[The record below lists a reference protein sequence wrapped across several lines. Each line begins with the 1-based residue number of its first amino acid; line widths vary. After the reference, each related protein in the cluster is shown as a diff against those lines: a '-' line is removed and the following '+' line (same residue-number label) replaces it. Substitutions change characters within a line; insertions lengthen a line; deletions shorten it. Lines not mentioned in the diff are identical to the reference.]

1 MQRRARSRSCSL
13 SLSLFIA
20 RSLARVRRRVFEH
33 AGRMP
38 LLFNG
43 TTLSRCNSRC
53 DPKANLCSAVPNAPL
68 NTLPPRGVLQRRYYI
83 YGHGAFNFSDVLS
96 ALQARMAGQPM
107 DLALPVGE
115 AQYLSDIPIM
125 AALERHPLR
134 TWDADAA
141 DMHVIGALPFAS
153 HVLALVSGEVV
164 AHRRRMSALTAALVA
179 LPPFIG
185 RKKPF
190 LLLHCS
196 PSARAMG
203 EPLMNALGS
212 GNLIVASCDPFHA
225 RDFKKPHPQN
235 FAYAYRRG
243 VTIPF
248 SPHSLAYDDDGVIN
262 CSSGANRS
270 GGDVRKCGGGGGV
283 HGARSGLMFHGGLGR
298 YDSGLRDTMLLLLRK
313 VRGSV
318 PVDTQ
323 TGEMT
328 RGSNRSAYSRDS
340 YARTARSYRAASMC
354 MVPAGDVPSSRRLF
368 DAMSAGCVPV
378 LVRSLHVMSYQRQ
391 TFTTSLPF
399 PLSIDWRTVS
409 LWLGP
414 SLKWV
419 HLEKFGASPDDCLH
433 KTKIWLLKWHSQN
446 TAELETTR
454 RNARTVFREFLD
466 VDHNPEGIVWAL
478 LREIEHR
485 SKNCDPTNSRHAS
498 PFAITWKV
506 DDPNLCPY
514 NDASIKC
521 TTRVHAG
528 CPGFTMRTL
537 GR

>member
-1 MQRRARSRSCSL
+1 
-13 SLSLFIA
+13 
-20 RSLARVRRRVFEH
+20 
-33 AGRMP
+33 
-38 LLFNG
+38 
-43 TTLSRCNSRC
+43 
-53 DPKANLCSAVPNAPL
+53 
-68 NTLPPRGVLQRRYYI
+68 
-83 YGHGAFNFSDVLS
+83 
-96 ALQARMAGQPM
+96 
-107 DLALPVGE
+107 
-115 AQYLSDIPIM
+115 
-125 AALERHPLR
+125 
-134 TWDADAA
+134 
-141 DMHVIGALPFAS
+141 
-153 HVLALVSGEVV
+153 
-164 AHRRRMSALTAALVA
+164 
-179 LPPFIG
+179 
-185 RKKPF
+185 
-190 LLLHCS
+190 
-196 PSARAMG
+196 MG

-270 GGDVRKCGGGGGV
+270 GGDVRKCGGGGV

-368 DAMSAGCVPV
+368 DVMSAGCVPV
-378 LVRSLHVMSYQRQ
+378 LVRSYYRMSVDYHS
-391 TFTTSLPF
+391 FTTSLPF
-399 PLSIDWRTVS
+399 PLSIDWRAAS

-414 SLKWV
+414 ITRGKIRGQCMREQEGW
-419 HLEKFGASPDDCLH
+419 LH
-433 KTKIWLLKWHSQN
+433 QWHSQS
-446 TAELETTR
+446 TADLETTR
-454 RNARTVFREFLD
+454 RNARAVFRAYLD
-466 VDHNPEGIVWAL
+466 VDRNPEGVVLGL

-485 SKNCDPTNSRHAS
+485 LKSCDLTMSRPDSPYANNNS
-498 PFAITWKV
+498 V
-506 DDPNLCPY
+506 DDPTLCPY
-514 NDASIKC
+514 NDGASICNEIK
-521 TTRVHAG
+521 
-528 CPGFTMRTL
+528 CPGFWSNW
-537 GR
+537 GSSPG